1 MEIGP
6 KLYLFMI
13 YYATNSIH
21 FGNRIGDEGA
31 KIVGM
36 LLEINSS
43 ITSLNLSCKLELVF
57 ICQYK
62 LNNPQ
67 LLTALDTKE

>member
-6 KLYLFMI
+6 RLYLFMI
-13 YYATNSIH
+13 YYDSNSIH
-21 FGNRIGDEGA
+21 LGNRIGDEGA

-43 ITSLNLSCKLELVF
+43 ITSLNLSCKLEHML

-62 LNNPQ
+62 LNNLQ
-67 LLTALDTKE
+67 LLTA